1 MRTSGFDSGPELEE
15 IVNESPGMKSA
26 TRERDFFWIT
36 LIFCTSAL
44 VLLLWTRASDPR
56 WFGHLQIDPVV
67 YQTRA
72 VSFLEH
78 SSWAH
83 AGTNEYQPG
92 ALWFFVAA
100 ACGLDDPRNFDSFRR
115 ALLVANTILLC
126 LHILMAAAFGERRSP
141 WVMMILAAASG
152 PILFYRFELLV
163 SFLVLSGWLFWRRG
177 NFNTCGLLVG
187 LAMATKI
194 YPILLTPLLFV
205 DSWLAGKTRKALS
218 LVLATGLGVFGM
230 AISMPVFGAKSGDL
244 ASAIQFHMNKP
255 FGIDGSLGSL
265 IPILQHL
272 LDIPLRMAPRNGIH
286 GFDSDLGNLPTLA
299 LTWMW
304 FPIAL
309 GVMLLIFKDQRHHL
323 YPTAGGLFVL
333 FGVFVGFGKLM
344 APQYTWWA
352 ISLVPFITVSW
363 MSQKQFT
370 LMLALLV
377 SSLLIGQIVYPLNYS
392 EFINSFAKDPLEN
405 RLFWINAIK
414 NLLWLGAV
422 GIAAKKTL
430 TKHARNTNKL
440 QG

>member
-1 MRTSGFDSGPELEE
+1 
-15 IVNESPGMKSA
+15 
-26 TRERDFFWIT
+26 
-36 LIFCTSAL
+36 
-44 VLLLWTRASDPR
+44 
-56 WFGHLQIDPVV
+56 
-67 YQTRA
+67 
-72 VSFLEH
+72 
-78 SSWAH
+78 
-83 AGTNEYQPG
+83 
-92 ALWFFVAA
+92 
-100 ACGLDDPRNFDSFRR
+100 
-115 ALLVANTILLC
+115 
-126 LHILMAAAFGERRSP
+126 
-141 WVMMILAAASG
+141 LAAASG

-194 YPILLTPLLFV
+194 YPILLTPILFV

-218 LVLATGLGVFGM
+218 MLFATGLGVFGM
-230 AISMPVFGAKSGDL
+230 AISMPIFGAKSGDL

-286 GFDSDLGNLPTLA
+286 GFDSDLGNLTTLA

-309 GVMLLIFKDQRHHL
+309 VVMLLILKDQRHHL

-352 ISLVPFITVSW
+352 MSLVPFIAIGW
-363 MSQKQFT
+363 MPKKQFT
-370 LMLALLV
+370 MMLALMV

-392 EFINSFAKDPLEN
+392 EFIKSFGQAPMEN

-414 NLLWLGAV
+414 NLLWLATV
-422 GIAAKKTL
+422 GVAAANL
-430 TKHARNTNKL
+430 CRNALREQATQNILKDR
-440 QG
+440 